1 MAETAGSV
9 MNEHCGKN
17 RHLKPCNFDWELFLE
32 FNLGPQ
38 HMKEDL
44 VENVYNIM
52 RKQYIFKRTSDCK
65 LVSSVS
71 KFVDQTHGAANRTF
85 RSNEEKK
92 SKLPL
97 DFWK

>member
-1 MAETAGSV
+1 MPSAIGTILLAVHVGVE
-9 MNEHCGKN
+9 N
-17 RHLKPCNFDWELFLE
+17 
-32 FNLGPQ
+32 
-38 HMKEDL
+38 L

-52 RKQYIFKRTSDCK
+52 RKKYIYKRTSEGK
-65 LVSSVS
+65 LVSSIS
-71 KFVDQTHGAANRTF
+71 KVVDQTHGAANRTF